1 MINKIPTL
9 QTLGGQYLKRLTPEL
24 INKLLEYQ
32 KPIELVDDVV
42 INWDIRKGYNSKVI
56 LKDNR
61 TLNIQFL
68 TPGDYGTIE
77 FIQDSTGS
85 RTITLPSISK
95 VSGSGSGAFTL
106 TTTADAVDIASF
118 YYNGTTLYWNLSTD
132 FT

>member
-9 QTLGGQYLKRLTPEL
+9 QTIGSQYLRRLTPEF

-32 KPIELVDDVV
+32 KPIDLVDDVV
-42 INWDIRKGYNSKVI
+42 INWDVRKGYNSKVI
-56 LKDNR
+56 LKGNR
-61 TLNIQFL
+61 TLNVQFL

-77 FIQDSTGS
+77 FVQDAVGS
-85 RTITLPSISK
+85 RAITLPSISK
-95 VSGSGSGAFTL
+95 VSNSGGGAFTL
-106 TTTADAVDIASF
+106 TTTANAIDIATF